1 MNVNTEE
8 KFQEIYDKYKN
19 LVLKIAFDMT
29 KDYYL
34 AQDICQE
41 TFIRL
46 YGYQDNIIVE
56 RVKSWLVVVASN
68 LVYDHWKKS
77 SSRREVLIDGLWE
90 NETEPIEPSSSVEL
104 ERVEYRGL
112 CSNMLEA
119 LREKNE
125 DWYEVLI
132 LAEYLGVPRKLI
144 AKKRGVS
151 LSTIDNYIRKGRSW
165 MKENFQ
171 EEYREF

>member
-1 MNVNTEE
+1 M
-8 KFQEIYDKYKN
+8 
-19 LVLKIAFDMT
+19 
-29 KDYYL
+29 
-34 AQDICQE
+34 
-41 TFIRL
+41 RL
-46 YGYQDNIIVE
+46 YGYQDDIDMA

-77 SSRREVLIDGLWE
+77 SSRNEILSGIDWNNEEKGLG
-90 NETEPIEPSSSVEL
+90 SAASREL

-112 CSNMLEA
+112 CSNVLKA

-132 LAEYLGVPRKLI
+132 LAEYLGVPRKVI

-151 LSTIDNYIRKGRSW
+151 LSTIDNYIRKSKKW
-165 MKENFQ
+165 MKTHFQ
-171 EEYREF
+171 EDYEEF

>member
-1 MNVNTEE
+1 M
-8 KFQEIYDKYKN
+8 KRG
-19 LVLKIAFDMT
+19 LVL
-29 KDYYL
+29 
-34 AQDICQE
+34 
-41 TFIRL
+41 
-46 YGYQDNIIVE
+46 
-56 RVKSWLVVVASN
+56 VASN

-125 DWYEVLI
+125 DWYEALI

>member
-1 MNVNTEE
+1 M
-8 KFQEIYDKYKN
+8 
-19 LVLKIAFDMT
+19 
-29 KDYYL
+29 
-34 AQDICQE
+34 
-41 TFIRL
+41 
-46 YGYQDNIIVE
+46 
-56 RVKSWLVVVASN
+56 
-68 LVYDHWKKS
+68 
-77 SSRREVLIDGLWE
+77 
-90 NETEPIEPSSSVEL
+90 EL